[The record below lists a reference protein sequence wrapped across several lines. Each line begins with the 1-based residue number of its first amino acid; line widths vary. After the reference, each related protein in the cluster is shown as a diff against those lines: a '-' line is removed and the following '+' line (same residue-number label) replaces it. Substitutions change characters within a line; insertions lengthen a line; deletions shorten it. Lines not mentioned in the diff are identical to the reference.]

1 MTSIDQAQ
9 PTAVTAAQLDGVRT
23 ARVLAFVIDYVIIA
37 VLCVPFAI
45 IIAFLGVI
53 TLGLAWGLY
62 AFLPAAVA
70 LLYLAITMGGDRQAT
85 VGMRMMGIK
94 VFKLGGGP
102 VDPFLAMLHGILFWV
117 IHFTVFLLLVSF
129 FSSHKRLLHDILL
142 GTYMARDPS

>member
-45 IIAFLGVI
+45 IIAFLGIV
-53 TLGLAWGLY
+53 TFGLAWGLY

-70 LLYLAITMGGDRQAT
+70 LLYLAITMGGEKQST
-85 VGMRMMGIK
+85 IGMRMMG
-94 VFKLGGGP
+94 V
-102 VDPFLAMLHGILFWV
+102 
-117 IHFTVFLLLVSF
+117 
-129 FSSHKRLLHDILL
+129 
-142 GTYMARDPS
+142 